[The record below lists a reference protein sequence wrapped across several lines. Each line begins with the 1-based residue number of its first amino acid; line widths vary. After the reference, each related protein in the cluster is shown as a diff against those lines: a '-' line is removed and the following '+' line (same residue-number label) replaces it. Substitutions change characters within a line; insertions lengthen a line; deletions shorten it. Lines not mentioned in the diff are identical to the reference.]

1 MSAPLSVV
9 GDLWQMVKLLREK
22 PNAKEEHKN
31 VFRQLMTTLGV
42 SPLNLEATPEGL
54 AFQEVLVQSE
64 TPGAEELNRTML
76 MHGVGSLELPEGTPA
91 ASLLALCKALSM
103 PKNTY
108 VHIDAFITTVG
119 EPGASQF
126 KFGAPTGVT
135 MAPSR
140 ITPLPTPAAPPAGS
154 PPPHGGLP
162 RNLPPDMRMFNA
174 GDQRSA
180 GPAQPVRA
188 SEQLAASL
196 GEGMISSEDGGM
208 VHMPSSAQAAI
219 GRIDELLI
227 ALERDPSGPQAGNIL
242 QELVGITDTSVQQ
255 EKWPDVAKVC
265 AGIIRAEATA
275 GGPMST
281 NARPFNLALKRIM
294 PRRTLEET
302 ARLLARK
309 ETRPDALTVL
319 SRMGESA
326 TDVLLDLLVL
336 APTVDERRGYFDAL
350 VHSRKG
356 SEQVVRML
364 EHHEWFVVRN
374 IAELCG
380 ELKLESAIPELARL
394 LNHTEER
401 VRKAAVVA
409 LAKIG
414 TSATVEPLRQALKD
428 PVTSVRTQTLVLIDG
443 KHNRALALRIATM
456 LGEEENLPPEVQREM
471 CFALGRT
478 ATPEGVQALVR
489 QANPPRKLLR
499 KQPTQPRLWAVEGL
513 RLSLPSSGPA
523 KAALEQLKGDDDK
536 DVAAAAAKALG

>member
-9 GDLWQMVKLLREK
+9 GDLWQVIKLLREK
-22 PNAKEEHKN
+22 PNAKEDHKN
-31 VFRQLMTTLGV
+31 AFRQLMMTLGV
-42 SPLNLEATPEGL
+42 SPLHLEATPEGL
-54 AFQEVLVQSE
+54 AFQGVLVQPE
-64 TPGAEELNRTML
+64 TPGAEELNKTML
-76 MHGVGSLELPEGTPA
+76 MHGVGELELPEGTA
-91 ASLLALCKALSM
+91 AAPLLSLCKALAM
-103 PKNTY
+103 PKGTY

-140 ITPLPTPAAPPAGS
+140 VTPMPAPAAPPAGS
-154 PPPHGGLP
+154 PPPRPTALP
-162 RNLPPDMRMFNA
+162 RNLPPDMRMYNA
-174 GDQRSA
+174 APPA
-180 GPAQPVRA
+180 GSPPLRA
-188 SEQLAASL
+188 SEQLAAQL
-196 GEGMISSEDGGM
+196 GEGIFSSEDGGM
-208 VHMPSSAQAAI
+208 VHMPSANTDLG
-219 GRIDELLI
+219 GRIGELLG

-242 QELVGITDTSVQQ
+242 QELVGITDVSVQH
-255 EKWPDVAKVC
+255 EKWAEVAQVC
-265 AGIIRAEATA
+265 AGIVRAESTV
-275 GGPMST
+275 GGPTSP
-281 NARPFNLALKRIM
+281 NARPFNLVLKRIL

-302 ARLLARK
+302 ARLLGNKAAK
-309 ETRPDALTVL
+309 ADALAVL
-319 SRMGESA
+319 GRMGDTS

-336 APTVDERRGYFDAL
+336 APTVDERRSYFDAL
-350 VHSRKG
+350 VHSRRG

-364 EHHEWFVVRN
+364 DHHEWFVVRN

-380 ELKLESAIPELARL
+380 ELKLESAIPELAKL
-394 LNHTEER
+394 LSHSEER

-428 PVTSVRTQTLVLIDG
+428 PVNSVRVQALVLIDG

-456 LGEEENLPPEVQREM
+456 LGEEENIPPEVQKEM
-471 CFALGRT
+471 CNALGRT

-499 KQPTQPRLWAVEGL
+499 KPPTQPRLWAVEGL
-513 RLSLPSSGPA
+513 RLAASQSQPA

-536 DVAAAAAKALG
+536 DVAAAATRALG

>member
-42 SPLNLEATPEGL
+42 SALNLEATPEGL

-76 MHGVGSLELPEGTPA
+76 MHGVGSLELPEGTA
-91 ASLLALCKALSM
+91 AAALLSLCKALSL

-108 VHIDAFITTVG
+108 VHLDAFITTVG

-140 ITPLPTPAAPPAGS
+140 VTPLPTPAAPPVGS

-174 GDQRSA
+174 GDQRGTAPS
-180 GPAQPVRA
+180 PQIRA

-196 GEGMISSEDGGM
+196 GEGVFSSEDGGM
-208 VHMPSSAQAAI
+208 VQMPSSIQAAI

-227 ALERDPSGPQAGNIL
+227 ALEREPSGPQAGNIL
-242 QELVGITDTSVQQ
+242 QELVGITDTSAQQ
-255 EKWPDVAKVC
+255 EKWADVAKVC
-265 AGIIRAEATA
+265 AGIVRAEATV

-281 NARPFNLALKRIM
+281 NARPFNLALKRIL

-302 ARLLARK
+302 AHLLAK
-309 ETRPDALTVL
+309 KDTRADALVVL
-319 SRMGESA
+319 GRMGETA

-394 LNHTEER
+394 LSHTEER
-401 VRKAAVVA
+401 VR
-409 LAKIG
+409 
-414 TSATVEPLRQALKD
+414 
-428 PVTSVRTQTLVLIDG
+428 
-443 KHNRALALRIATM
+443 
-456 LGEEENLPPEVQREM
+456 
-471 CFALGRT
+471 
-478 ATPEGVQALVR
+478 
-489 QANPPRKLLR
+489 
-499 KQPTQPRLWAVEGL
+499 
-513 RLSLPSSGPA
+513 
-523 KAALEQLKGDDDK
+523 
-536 DVAAAAAKALG
+536 